1 MKQLSRMHFKI
12 RHAYT
17 PSIQGERAFQL
28 MPPTTSGLSKHHP
41 LRQPS
46 TQNAG
51 RSNMLNSRASTGQSW
66 RRRSFGPFPQLFAH
80 GTVAVSQIRKHVL
93 RNAIFPARRA
103 ELPRNTGTKSTD
115 TATWTMRRPPAR
127 PPAHTH
133 EHARTSTHAL
143 NPFPAMVPTL
153 AHSLSLNR
161 H

>member
-1 MKQLSRMHFKI
+1 MHFKI

-51 RSNMLNSRASTGQSW
+51 RSNMLNNRASTGRLGGVAPLHCSL
-66 RRRSFGPFPQLFAH
+66 SYFAH
-80 GTVAVSQIRKHVL
+80 GTLAVSQIRKHVL

-133 EHARTSTHAL
+133 EYARTSTHAL
-143 NPFPAMVPTL
+143 NPVPAMVPTL

>member
-28 MPPTTSGLSKHHP
+28 LPPTSGLSKHHP

-93 RNAIFPARRA
+93 RNAIFSARRA